1 LEWIARPGLCHNRGE
16 KVRKSGDKPMEARV
30 TIESDRIAAEEQP
43 LDEPAELAAALERIR
58 RLIET
63 SAVEEARA
71 LAKELGA
78 RWPNDRDAQHWA
90 RVLAPPRG
98 RVVKGVRSRSLDRER
113 AWLREHAHEYPGQ
126 WLAIFGDQLVAVAPR
141 LATVLK
147 TVHETPGAETAAL
160 YYQMPASE

>member
-1 LEWIARPGLCHNRGE
+1 
-16 KVRKSGDKPMEARV
+16 MEAK
-30 TIESDRIAAEEQP
+30 TITMPDGMPHDDSSGNDR
-43 LDEPAELAAALERIR
+43 AELAAALEHIR

-71 LAKELGA
+71 LAREMGA
-78 RWPNDRDAQHWA
+78 RWPDDRDAQHWA

-98 RVVKGVRSRSLDRER
+98 RVVPGRRSRSLDRER

-126 WLAIFGDQLVAVAPR
+126 WLAIFGDQLIAADPS

-147 TVHETPGAETAAL
+147 TVRETPGAETAAL
-160 YYQMPASE
+160 YYQMPAS